1 MKKIRILVS
10 LSLFIV
16 FFSLI
21 GTVTAKAASGDFYNI
36 TKKQKY
42 TRTNLVTNKELAQQ
56 LQSEMDN
63 GDVIAKELSGG
74 KIINY
79 GLASSK
85 FIQLLGSMNAQ
96 QAIMSVISSQDVIV
110 DKTTSGIDGFGE
122 AELLNDF
129 DLENVY

>member
-1 MKKIRILVS
+1 MKKIRFLAS

-42 TRTNLVTNKELAQQ
+42 TRTNLIANKEIAQQ
-56 LQSEMDN
+56 LQLELDN

-79 GLASSK
+79 GLASNK
-85 FIQLLGSMNAQ
+85 FIEFLNTMDVQ
-96 QAIMSVISSQDVIV
+96 QALISIMNSQDIIV
-110 DKTTSGIDGFGE
+110 DKTSAGIDAFTE
-122 AELLNDF
+122 AELESNMG
-129 DLENVY
+129 LENVY